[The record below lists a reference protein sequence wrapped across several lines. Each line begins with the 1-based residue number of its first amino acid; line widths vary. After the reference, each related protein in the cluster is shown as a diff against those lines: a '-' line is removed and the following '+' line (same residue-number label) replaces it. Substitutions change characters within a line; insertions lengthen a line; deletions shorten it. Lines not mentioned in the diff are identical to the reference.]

1 MESDTDEAVLI
12 LRTRLWGIVD
22 PNVPL
27 INLDLDYI
35 DICASGVTVNANFV
49 GPGIVKE
56 TFSLRPSVSQLGT
69 STKLRL

>member
-1 MESDTDEAVLI
+1 MESDTDEAVLT
-12 LRTRLWGIVD
+12 RTRLWGIVD

-35 DICASGVTVNANFV
+35 DICAGVTVNANFV